1 MVMIIWVTG
10 ERMSKFGS
18 LGARQAI
25 LGFSLFLPLR
35 AYAQAV
41 PATSNQPATAPATPD
56 GAVPIQS
63 GAPAGEPVART
74 KPSGPWLAEQRF
86 RKGQELS
93 AAGRFAEAC
102 REFEESQRLEPA
114 LGTLLNLAICHERL
128 GQMGLA
134 LREFREAEASAKAGR
149 HSEVEAL
156 ARERAEQIA
165 RELPTIEIRVDRAAA
180 SAGLSVRIDSLVLG
194 AAEWGVPRPA
204 DPGRHVIEASSPG
217 QPTFR
222 REIELVRGG
231 PPSVVLIPSLRQ
243 GGAADAGTASAG
255 PRLGSQR
262 VAAIVVGG
270 VGVVGVAVG
279 TIFGLR
285 SISKGNDSDAHC
297 EGNICD
303 AAGVQLRDEA
313 LSAGTVSTV
322 AFVGGALGLAGGAAL
337 WFTARDHESSAGV
350 TPVIGL
356 GSIGL
361 NGRF

>member
-1 MVMIIWVTG
+1 MRNF
-10 ERMSKFGS
+10 EF
-18 LGARQAI
+18 LGTRLAI
-25 LGFSLFLPLR
+25 LGLSLSLPLQ

-41 PATSNQPATAPATPD
+41 PTTPNQPAPAPVATD

-74 KPSGPWLAEQRF
+74 KPSGPWLADQRF

-102 REFEESQRLEPA
+102 REFEESQRMEPA

-128 GQMGLA
+128 GQMSLA
-134 LREFREAEASAKAGR
+134 LREFREAEASAKVGR
-149 HSEVEAL
+149 HSEVETL

-165 RELPTIEIRVDRAAA
+165 RELPTIEIRVDRATA
-180 SAGLSVRIDSLVLG
+180 SAGLSVRLDSLVLG

-204 DPGRHVIEASSPG
+204 DPGRHVIEASAPG
-217 QPTFR
+217 EPTFR
-222 REIELVRGG
+222 REVELVRGG
-231 PPSVVLIPSLRQ
+231 PPSIVSIPNLRQ
-243 GGAADAGTASAG
+243 GGAADVGTASAG
-255 PRLGSQR
+255 PRLGPQR

-285 SISKGNDSDAHC
+285 SMSKGNDADAHC
-297 EGNICD
+297 DGDTCRD
-303 AAGVQLRDEA
+303 HAGVKLRDQA
-313 LSAGTVSTV
+313 HSAGTVSTI

-337 WFTARDHESSAGV
+337 WFTARDQESSAAV
-350 TPVIGL
+350 EPAIGF

>member
-1 MVMIIWVTG
+1 
-10 ERMSKFGS
+10 MSKFGL
-18 LGARQAI
+18 LGTRLAI
-25 LGFSLFLPLR
+25 LGLSISLPLR
-35 AYAQAV
+35 AHAQAV
-41 PATSNQPATAPATPD
+41 PATPSQPAPAPAAPD

-74 KPSGPWLAEQRF
+74 QPSGPWLADQRF

-93 AAGRFAEAC
+93 AAGRIAEAC

-165 RELPTIEIRVDRAAA
+165 RELPTIEIRVDRATA
-180 SAGLSVRIDSLVLG
+180 STGLSVRLDSLVLG
-194 AAEWGVPRPA
+194 AAEWGVPRPV
-204 DPGRHVIEASSPG
+204 DPGRHVIEASAPG
-217 QPTFR
+217 EPTFR

-231 PPSVVLIPSLRQ
+231 PPSIVSIPNLRQ
-243 GGAADAGTASAG
+243 GGAGDAGAASAG
-255 PRLGSQR
+255 PGLGAQR

-285 SISKGNDSDAHC
+285 SMSKGNDADAHC
-297 EGNICD
+297 DGSTCRD
-303 AAGVQLRDEA
+303 SAGVELRDQA
-313 LSAGTVSTV
+313 RSAGNVSTV

-337 WFTARDHESSAGV
+337 WLTARDHESSAGV
-350 TPVIGL
+350 VPAIGF

>member
-1 MVMIIWVTG
+1 M
-10 ERMSKFGS
+10 
-18 LGARQAI
+18 
-25 LGFSLFLPLR
+25 
-35 AYAQAV
+35 
-41 PATSNQPATAPATPD
+41 
-56 GAVPIQS
+56 PIQS
-63 GAPAGEPVART
+63 GAPGDGPVART
-74 KPSGPWLAEQRF
+74 KPSGPWVADQRF

-93 AAGRFAEAC
+93 AAGRIAEAC

-165 RELPTIEIRVDRAAA
+165 RELPTVEIRVDRANA
-180 SAGLSVRIDSLVLG
+180 SAGLSVRLDSLVLG
-194 AAEWGVPRPA
+194 AAEWGIPRPA
-204 DPGRHVIEASSPG
+204 DPGRHVIEASAPG
-217 QPTFR
+217 EPTFR
-222 REIELVRGG
+222 REIELVRGA
-231 PPSVVLIPSLRQ
+231 PPSVVLIPNLRQ
-243 GGAADAGTASAG
+243 GAVVEASPGSRFGT
-255 PRLGSQR
+255 QR

-285 SISKGNDSDAHC
+285 SMSKGNDADAHC
-297 EGNICD
+297 DGNICAD
-303 AAGVQLRDEA
+303 PAGVELRDEA
-313 LSAGTVSTV
+313 RSAGTVSTI

-337 WFTARDHESSAGV
+337 WFTAQDHESSAGV
-350 TPVIGL
+350 RPAIGL